1 MPADRRDVR
10 CIDVMDKNVR
20 YETIRPKVRDLA

>member
-10 CIDVMDKNVR
+10 CIDVMYKNVCF
-20 YETIRPKVRDLA
+20 ETTWPKARDLA